1 MNGVWSEFAEEGLM
15 IPKAPKVKYEVFLV
29 NFGYVCGAAATLK
42 EAKKIAKKT
51 GFQCSIFKS
60 TEPLCLPVT
69 FLATHSTELSLTF
82 TL

>member
-1 MNGVWSEFAEEGLM
+1 MKKEYNMNGVWSEFAEEGLM

-60 TEPLCLPVT
+60 TEPFKPIAWVSPVG
-69 FLATHSTELSLTF
+69 
-82 TL
+82 

>member
-15 IPKAPKVKYEVFLV
+15 NKFDVFLI

-60 TEPLCLPVT
+60 TEPFKPIAWVSPVG
-69 FLATHSTELSLTF
+69 
-82 TL
+82 